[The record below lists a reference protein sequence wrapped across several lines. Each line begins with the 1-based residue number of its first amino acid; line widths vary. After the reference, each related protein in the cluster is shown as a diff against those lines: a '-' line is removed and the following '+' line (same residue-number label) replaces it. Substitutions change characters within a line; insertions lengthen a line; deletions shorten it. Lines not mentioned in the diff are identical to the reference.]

1 MEITYAD
8 AQAPLEALLQS
19 IERPGD
25 YCTQGRLF
33 VPMPRV
39 EVGEAGMLSFPV
51 TPPRAQALI
60 SVAERAPYGRGEET
74 LVDSSV
80 RACRQID
87 AAQVTVGGGVWRD
100 TLAQIVAH
108 AASGLR
114 LPARAYR
121 SAPVQAPGLRSRRV
135 LRRAPGYREGRRH
148 GRHAG
153 AVASGRWRRR

>member
-1 MEITYAD
+1 
-8 AQAPLEALLQS
+8 
-19 IERPGD
+19 
-25 YCTQGRLF
+25 
-33 VPMPRV
+33 MPRV

-51 TPPRAQALI
+51 TPPQAQALI

-80 RACRQID
+80 RACWQLD

-108 AASGLR
+108 AATGLGCPPEHTAAHLYKLSSWSTKPEGSSPR
-114 LPARAYR
+114 TGIPR
-121 SAPVQAPGLRSRRV
+121 
-135 LRRAPGYREGRRH
+135 GRRH

-153 AVASGRWRRR
+153 AVPSGGWRRR